1 MYQALKSLLLRVL
14 RVPHEPDPPAGTAE
28 SLRVF
33 RASRRYLQYRLI
45 PWAIAQ
51 AWFVALALF
60 AFVSLQGALAGADV
74 APWLRRLVS
83 VVETFGWIALV
94 GGVLVSYATI
104 RLDFEMRYYMVTD
117 RSLRIREGV
126 WEVHEMT
133 MTFANIQ
140 NISIEQGPLQ
150 RLFGIADV
158 RVQSAGGGGMGQSAH
173 GGGKKGA
180 MRDLHVGWFRG
191 VDDAQ
196 AIRDLVLDRLKRLR
210 DAGLGDHD
218 DVAQHEP
225 QHSVASQHS
234 SAPGPRVAL
243 LRELLDEMRWLRLAA
258 ERLASRS

>member
-1 MYQALKSLLLRVL
+1 MYESLKSLLLRML
-14 RVPHEPDPPAGTAE
+14 KVPREPDPPAGTAE

-51 AWFVALALF
+51 AWFACLALF
-60 AFVSLQGALAGADV
+60 AFFSLQGALSGADV
-74 APWLRRLVS
+74 APWARWLLG

-126 WEVHEMT
+126 WDVHEMT

-140 NISIEQGPLQ
+140 NISIEQGPIQ
-150 RLFGIADV
+150 RLLGIADV
-158 RVQSAGGGGMGQSAH
+158 RVQSAGGGGMGQGGK
-173 GGGKKGA
+173 GGGKQGA

-218 DVAQHEP
+218 DDAQHEP
-225 QHSVASQHS
+225 QHGSAPRDSAS
-234 SAPGPRVAL
+234 PGPRVAL
-243 LRELLDEMRWLRLAA
+243 LRELLDEMRWLRSA
-258 ERLASRS
+258 RVTH